1 MLPDI
6 SQHPDVLH
14 APATAASIKLNTA
27 SLVAKSHPH
36 KHILIIHGIWVL
48 VDLRSIRQ
56 GL

>member
-1 MLPDI
+1 MIPDI

-14 APATAASIKLNTA
+14 APGTAASIKLNTA

-36 KHILIIHGIWVL
+36 KHILIIRGIWVL